1 MQLSSRLL
9 RLCAKA
15 PPLSSS
21 SWRLLVFVLQ
31 ACLRPSA
38 VAQRQHRFVKVY
50 PYHNCSYPVQ
60 GWLWDLELRHGIGIS
75 DSSEGPVLLFVLA
88 VNSPRPFQSIYPMR
102 SLHSPFA
109 SEGGAV
115 FLRPRAAFIE
125 QVDVIGVSSSFKML
139 LLRLVLLRLLLSS
152 VSGVIDS
159 SASSGEQYSIVS
171 RKDSRITLLL
181 LSQHI
186 SLQKGAIA

>member
-1 MQLSSRLL
+1 
-9 RLCAKA
+9 
-15 PPLSSS
+15 
-21 SWRLLVFVLQ
+21 
-31 ACLRPSA
+31 
-38 VAQRQHRFVKVY
+38 
-50 PYHNCSYPVQ
+50 
-60 GWLWDLELRHGIGIS
+60 
-75 DSSEGPVLLFVLA
+75 
-88 VNSPRPFQSIYPMR
+88 MR
-102 SLHSPFA
+102 SLHSLFA

-139 LLRLVLLRLLLSS
+139 LLRLLLLRLLLSS

-181 LSQHI
+181 SQH
-186 SLQKGAIA
+186 SYRFKKGAIA